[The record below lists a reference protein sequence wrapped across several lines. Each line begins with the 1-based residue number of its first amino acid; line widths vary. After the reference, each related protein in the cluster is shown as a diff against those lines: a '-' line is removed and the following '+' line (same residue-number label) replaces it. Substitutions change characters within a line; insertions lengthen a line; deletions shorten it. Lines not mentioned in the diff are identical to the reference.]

1 MVKKKSKKKI
11 KEIKI
16 GKIKESEPIEKPVTK
31 KVKELESKQLF
42 WILFGIV
49 LMIVIFLG
57 AYFYVQSLNTFKFAG
72 VTWEKEEYQNLNLY
86 HARFKVMEGFP
97 TYNAYFRTDPR
108 KNDVQILNGTYFK
121 FYKDTYISLSP
132 NVEVCGG
139 ANVIANKLLGEFF
152 LAVGVNAQGAIAE
165 EDRAKELNLT
175 YMDCSIIG
183 DEESVVLIKKSDKL
197 EIKQFGKNCY
207 QIDVGDCEN
216 IKAAEQFI
224 LGIMNQLSD
233 IENALN

>member
-1 MVKKKSKKKI
+1 MVKKKSKEKI

-16 GKIKESEPIEKPVTK
+16 GKIKESAPIEKPLTK

-49 LMIVIFLG
+49 LVIIIFLG
-57 AYFYVQSLNTFKFAG
+57 VYFYAQSLRTFKFAG
-72 VTWEKEEYQNLNLY
+72 VTWEKEDHGGLTLY
-86 HARFKVMEGFP
+86 HSRFKVMEGFP
-97 TYNAYFRTDPR
+97 IYNAYFRTDPR
-108 KNDVQILNGTYFK
+108 KNNVEILDGTYFK

-132 NVEVCGG
+132 NVEVCSG
-139 ANVIANKLLGEFF
+139 ANVIANKLLSEFF
-152 LAVGVNAQGAIAE
+152 LAVGVNAQGAVGD

-183 DEESVVLIKKSDKL
+183 DEESVVLIKKSDKT
-197 EIKQFGKNCY
+197 EIRQFSKNCY

-233 IENALN
+233 IENALG